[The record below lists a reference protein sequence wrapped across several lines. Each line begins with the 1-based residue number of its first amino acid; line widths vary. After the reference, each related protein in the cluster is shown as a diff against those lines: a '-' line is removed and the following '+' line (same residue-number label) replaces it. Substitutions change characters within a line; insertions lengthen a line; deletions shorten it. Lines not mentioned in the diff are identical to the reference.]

1 MVAGLAFATFAFRLT
16 PFCGLP
22 RVGGGDSAGGG
33 DSDEDSGSGE
43 GEERVEGGGERDE
56 VSDEAV
62 IFGTPRCWM
71 GDGDGICVG
80 GVDGGRGLI
89 V

>member
-1 MVAGLAFATFAFRLT
+1 MVAGLVFATFAFRLT

-33 DSDEDSGSGE
+33 DSDEDSASGD
-43 GEERVEGGGERDE
+43 GEESVEGGGERDE

-62 IFGTPRCWM
+62 IPG
-71 GDGDGICVG
+71 VG
-80 GVDGGRGLI
+80 WETATGFAWVVLMAVVD
-89 V
+89 